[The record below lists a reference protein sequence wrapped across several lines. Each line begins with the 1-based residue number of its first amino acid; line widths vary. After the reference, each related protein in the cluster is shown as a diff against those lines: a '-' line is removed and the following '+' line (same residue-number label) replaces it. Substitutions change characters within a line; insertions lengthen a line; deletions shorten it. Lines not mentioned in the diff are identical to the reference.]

1 MTIKAIKTIT
11 VLTLLC
17 AVFVCFGT
25 VCSEAAAGPG
35 RVKGFKAKV
44 IGRNVKLSWAKA
56 SGKVSCYV
64 IYRNGRKIASVGRKT
79 LKYTDKN
86 RKYGKT
92 YRYKVRA
99 CRKDV
104 RRYGRWSVIRK
115 ALIRPGKVNVLKST
129 GSSIDQIALSWKK
142 ASGAVGYAV
151 YRNGKLA
158 VRTKSTSY
166 TDKGLMPN
174 SEYKY
179 YIKSYAKNGTKY
191 VYGKASKTLKAM
203 TESVSEEMSQVE
215 EHCAQTARDAFSE
228 DDLEYFVNL
237 INNRLQPQA
246 VEMILEKFP
255 VMRNAAEDGEIGR
268 ELPLYIYYKKGD
280 DDGKPSH
287 AELEPSGLQTIGK
300 AGTVDGELRFTYL
313 FAMDLRPFCTEQ
325 KDIDG
330 YYRLI
335 RSGEPIELLKDRL
348 TGEMLRALMFD
359 YNRTGMIGANQ
370 LADVYADDEGG
381 SLNEELTEKYKK
393 LVFPKWF
400 TEGTVASVENI
411 FRSENDLFKKLRGN
425 GDNDLPGNYISS
437 ENGFD
442 LEDNVLSYTSE
453 ESCKVSGYLA
463 VLYLAELMYA
473 MENENESSIDESG
486 AVSADRLREGLNR
499 ILSDIHNEMA
509 LDDIIRDISPLDSEN
524 RKLYSNTEEFEQYF
538 IKGRKD
544 EAGQYTGD
552 QKSIN
557 FVNSLLDYL
566 GSGEGSSEG
575 ELSGGSILTA
585 LKASRSTLDE
595 NKEQNSDYLHITDSN
610 RLTASTVKPDEAS
623 IGAGRSKLN

>member
-25 VCSEAAAGPG
+25 VCSEAAARPG

-56 SGKVSCYV
+56 GGKVSRYV

-215 EHCAQTARDAFSE
+215 EHCAQTARDAVSE
-228 DDLEYFVNL
+228 DDLEYYVDL

-255 VMRNAAEDGEIGR
+255 GMRNVAEYGEIGR
-268 ELPLYIYYKKGD
+268 ELSFYTYYIKGD
-280 DDGKPSH
+280 DDGEPSH
-287 AELEPSGLQTIGK
+287 EKVEPYGLQTIGK
-300 AGTVDGELRFTYL
+300 AGTGEDALRFKYL
-313 FAMDLRPFCTEQ
+313 FVMDLRPFCTEQ
-325 KDIDG
+325 KDING

-335 RSGEPIELLKDRL
+335 HSGEPIELLKDRL

-370 LADVYADDEGG
+370 LADVYAGDEG
-381 SLNEELTEKYKK
+381 SFPNEELAEKYRK

-411 FRSENDLFKKLRGN
+411 FRSENDQFQKLRGN
-425 GDNDLPGNYISS
+425 GDNDLPGNYINS

-473 MENENESSIDESG
+473 KENENESSIDESG

-499 ILSDIHNEMA
+499 ILSIIHDETT
-509 LDDIIRDISPLDSEN
+509 LDQIIMDISPVDSEGK
-524 RKLYSNTEEFEQYF
+524 RLYSNTEEFEQYF

-552 QKSIN
+552 QESIN

-566 GSGEGSSEG
+566 ESGEGSSEG
-575 ELSGGSILTA
+575 ELAGGSILTD
-585 LKASRSTLDE
+585 LKASRSPLDE
-595 NKEQNSDYLHITDSN
+595 NKQQSSDYLHITDSN
-610 RLTASTVKPDEAS
+610 RLTASTVKSDAAS
-623 IGAGRSKLN
+623 IGAGRCH